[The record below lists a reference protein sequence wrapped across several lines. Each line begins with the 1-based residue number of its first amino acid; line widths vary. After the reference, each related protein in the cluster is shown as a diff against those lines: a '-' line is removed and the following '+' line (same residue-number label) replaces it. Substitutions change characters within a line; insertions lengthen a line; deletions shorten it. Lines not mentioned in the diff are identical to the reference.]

1 MKSKLL
7 RSLLLSFF
15 ALATAAALPAQEAR
29 LSNLATRGQ
38 TGTGANV
45 LTAGF
50 VVGPGPNKQVV
61 IRAIGPTLAS
71 FGLTGVLADP
81 FLRLINAST
90 GATVATNDNWLAADA
105 ATMAAAG
112 AFALPANSKDAV
124 IVATLP
130 PGGYTAQISGVGDT
144 VGLTIAEVYEVGGT
158 GAKLVNISSRGPV
171 GTGANQMIPGIV
183 VAPGTGNRKFLV
195 RAAGPALAAFGLTG
209 TLADPQ
215 IVVTNAAGT
224 LTYASNN
231 DWGTP
236 VGLGAATAAQIT
248 SLFTA
253 NGAFAFASGSK
264 DAALTVDLS
273 AGNYTV
279 AVSGVGGTTGL
290 AIVEIYDI
298 TPAGAPSITVSAS
311 IASADKSG
319 SKPGEFTFTRAGDT
333 TAAVNVAYS
342 VGGSA
347 VNGFTYAPLLG
358 TITIPAGA
366 TSAKLALTPNPALL
380 ATGVQTAVITILTAG
395 NSYTIGEA
403 NTATVSITDSPATLY
418 VSNLRPAPS
427 ISGSSATGT
436 ATILVNPAGTLASV
450 SVSFSGLTS
459 ALTGSH
465 LQIGP
470 SGDFVLDLPTG
481 QATNVT
487 WAFQPRGTYTSAAL
501 LEALKSGNIYVGL
514 DTANNPSGEVRG
526 TFIVASGAQDF
537 TAPAAAP
544 ALPTGSPT
552 ANEAARFLT
561 QATFGPLR
569 TEIAA
574 VQAQG
579 YNAWIDAQ
587 MALPYTAHRS
597 ATVSDFRIFGGQSN
611 GGMSPANRQAAWWKN
626 VVTAPDQLRQRVAF
640 ALSEILVISDGNS
653 DGLSVEGIA
662 NYYDILGNGAFGNFR
677 TLLENVT
684 LSPMMAIYLSSLRNS
699 KATFDAAGVALTTPD
714 ENYAR
719 EVMQL
724 FSVGLYLLRPDG
736 TLKLDPTGLPIPTY
750 NQNIVTEMAKV
761 FTGWAYPSTDLTRF
775 RNAPA
780 DYYTPL
786 QLFPAFHDDTQK
798 SILNGVVLPAG
809 QGGTKDLQQVLDA
822 LFSHPNTASFISKQL
837 IQRLVTSN
845 PTPAYVYRVA
855 QKFEDNGSGTRGD
868 LRAVVRAILTDYE
881 ARSSTT
887 LTSPSFGKLREPLI
901 RAAALL
907 RSFGAS
913 PSSGRFISGLS
924 NTESQLAQ
932 SALRSPTVFNFFR
945 PDYVLPG
952 PLAAAGLV
960 APEYEITDATYAI
973 SVPNFLRGFVFN
985 VAGTNPDTVVLN
997 LSHEQSLVATPSALL
1012 DHLNQVMCGGN
1023 LTAATR
1029 TRVTTMLT
1037 ALPSNTSTLERAQ
1050 RAILVL
1056 ATSPDGS
1063 VQK

>member
-1 MKSKLL
+1 MNSKSLH
-7 RSLLLSFF
+7 SLLLSFL
-15 ALATAAALPAQEAR
+15 ALAGAATLPAQEAR
-29 LSNLATRGQ
+29 LANLATRGQ
-38 TGTGANV
+38 TGTGAEV

-50 VVGPGPNKQVV
+50 VIGPGPNKQVV
-61 IRAIGPTLAS
+61 IRAIGPTLSA
-71 FGLTGVLADP
+71 FGLSGLLADP
-81 FLRLINAST
+81 FLTLINAST
-90 GATVATNDNWLAADA
+90 QATVATNDNWLAADA

-130 PGGYTAQISGVGDT
+130 PGGYTAQISGVGGT
-144 VGLTIAEVYEVGGT
+144 TGLTIAEVYEVGGT
-158 GAKLVNISSRGPV
+158 GAKLINISSRGPV
-171 GTGANQMIPGIV
+171 GTGANVMIPGIV

-215 IVVTNAAGT
+215 IVVTNSAGT

-236 VGLGAATAAQIT
+236 VGLGASTAAQLT
-248 SLFTA
+248 SSFTA
-253 NGAFAFASGSK
+253 NGAFAFAPGSK
-264 DAALTVDLS
+264 DAALTVDLA
-273 AGNYTV
+273 AGNYTI
-279 AVSGVGGTTGL
+279 AVSGVGGTSGL

-298 TPAGAPSITVSAS
+298 TPVGPPSITVSAS

-319 SKPGEFTFTRAGDT
+319 SKPGEFTFTRGGDT
-333 TAAVNVAYS
+333 TSAVNVVYS
-342 VGGSA
+342 LGGSA

-358 TITIPAGA
+358 TITLPAGA
-366 TSAKLALTPNPALL
+366 TSAKLAVTPNPALL
-380 ATGVQTAVITILTAG
+380 ATGVQTAVLTVLTAG
-395 NSYTIGEA
+395 NAYTIGAA
-403 NTATVSITDSPATLY
+403 NTATVSIADSPATLY

-427 ISGSSATGT
+427 VSGSSATGT

-526 TFIVASGAQDF
+526 TFIVGSGAQNF
-537 TAPAAAP
+537 VVPAAPP
-544 ALPTGSPT
+544 ALPAGLPT
-552 ANEAARFLT
+552 STEAARFLT
-561 QATFGPLR
+561 QATYGPLR
-569 TEIAA
+569 TEIAV

-587 MALPYTAHRS
+587 MALPYTPHRP
-597 ATVSDFRIFGGQSN
+597 ATVSDFRVFGGQSN

-626 VVTAPDQLRQRVAF
+626 SLTAPDQLRQRVAL
-640 ALSEILVISDGNS
+640 ALSEILVVSDGNS
-653 DGLSVEGIA
+653 DGLSIEGIA

-677 TLLENVT
+677 DLLQNVS
-684 LSPMMAIYLSSLRNS
+684 LSPIMAIYLSSLRNS
-699 KATFDAAGVALTTPD
+699 KATFDSSGGTLTTPD

-724 FSVGLYLLRPDG
+724 FSVGLYLLLPDG
-736 TLKLDPTGLPIPTY
+736 TLKFDPTGLPIPTY

-761 FTGWAYPSTDLTRF
+761 FTGWAYPSTNLTQF

-780 DYYTPL
+780 DYFTPL
-786 QLFPAFHDDTQK
+786 QLFPSFHDDTQK

-809 QGGTKDLQQVLDA
+809 QGGTKDLQQALDA
-822 LFSHPNTASFISKQL
+822 LFSHPNTGPFISKQL

-855 QKFEDNGSGTRGD
+855 QKFENNGSGTRGD
-868 LRAVVRAILTDYE
+868 LSAVVRAVLTDYE
-881 ARSSTT
+881 ARSA
-887 LTSPSFGKLREPLI
+887 TSLAAPNFGKLREPLI
-901 RAAALL
+901 RATALL
-907 RSFGAS
+907 RSFGATPAS
-913 PSSGRFISGLS
+913 RRYSSGLS
-924 NTESQLAQ
+924 NPESALAQ
-932 SALRSPTVFNFFR
+932 AALRSPTVFNFFR

-952 PLAAAGLV
+952 ALAAAGLV

-973 SVPNFLRGFVFN
+973 SVPNFLRTFIFN
-985 VAGTNPDTVVLN
+985 TVGTNPDTVVLN
-997 LSHEQSLVATPSALL
+997 LSYEQSLVATPSALL

-1029 TRVTTMLT
+1029 TRVTTMLA
-1037 ALPSNTSTLERAQ
+1037 ALPSTTSTLERAQ
-1050 RAILVL
+1050 RTILVL

>member
-1 MKSKLL
+1 MNSKSL
-7 RSLLLSFF
+7 RSFVLWSL
-15 ALATAAALPAQEAR
+15 ALACAATLPAQEAR
-29 LSNLATRGQ
+29 LANLATRGQ
-38 TGTGANV
+38 TGTGAEV

-50 VVGPGPNKQVV
+50 VIGPGPDKQVV
-61 IRAIGPTLAS
+61 IRAIGPTLSA
-71 FGLTGVLADP
+71 FGLSGLLADP
-81 FLRLINAST
+81 FLTLINAST
-90 GATVATNDNWLAADA
+90 QATVATNDNWRAADA

-124 IVATLP
+124 IIATLA
-130 PGGYTAQISGVGDT
+130 PGAYTAQISGVGGT
-144 VGLTIAEVYEVGGT
+144 TGLTIAEVYEVGGT
-158 GAKLVNISSRGPV
+158 GAKLINISSRGPV
-171 GTGANQMIPGIV
+171 GTGANVMIPGIV

-209 TLADPQ
+209 TLPDPQ
-215 IVVTNAAGT
+215 IVVTNAAGN

-236 VGLGAATAAQIT
+236 VGLGASTAAQLT
-248 SLFTA
+248 SSFTV
-253 NGAFAFASGSK
+253 NGAFAFAPGSK
-264 DAALTVDLS
+264 DAALTVDLA
-273 AGNYTV
+273 AGNYTI
-279 AVSGVGGTTGL
+279 AVSGVGGTSGL

-298 TPAGAPSITVSAS
+298 TPVGPPSITVSAS

-319 SKPGEFTFTRAGDT
+319 SKPGEFTFTRGGDT
-333 TAAVNVAYS
+333 TSAVNVVYS
-342 VGGSA
+342 LGGSA

-358 TITIPAGA
+358 TITLPAGA
-366 TSAKLALTPNPALL
+366 TSAKLAVTPNPALL
-380 ATGVQTAVITILTAG
+380 ATGVQTAVLTVLTAG
-395 NSYTIGEA
+395 TAYTIGDA
-403 NTATVSITDSPATLY
+403 NTATVSIADSPATLY

-427 ISGSSATGT
+427 VSGSSATGT

-526 TFIVASGAQDF
+526 TFIVGSGAQNF
-537 TAPAAAP
+537 VVPAAPP
-544 ALPTGSPT
+544 ALPAGLPT
-552 ANEAARFLT
+552 STEAARFLT
-561 QATFGPLR
+561 QATYGPLR
-569 TEIAA
+569 TEIAV

-587 MALPYTAHRS
+587 MALPYTTHRP
-597 ATVSDFRIFGGQSN
+597 ATVSDFRVFGGQSN

-626 VVTAPDQLRQRVAF
+626 SLTAPDQLRQRVAL
-640 ALSEILVISDGNS
+640 ALSEILVVSDGNS
-653 DGLSVEGIA
+653 DGLSIEGIA

-677 TLLENVT
+677 DLLQNVS
-684 LSPMMAIYLSSLRNS
+684 LSPIMAIYLSSLRNS
-699 KATFDAAGVALTTPD
+699 KATFDSSGGTLTTPD

-724 FSVGLYLLRPDG
+724 FSVGLYLLLPDG
-736 TLKLDPTGLPIPTY
+736 TLKFDPTGLPIPTY

-761 FTGWAYPSTDLTRF
+761 FTGWAYPSTNLTQF

-780 DYYTPL
+780 DYFTPL
-786 QLFPAFHDDTQK
+786 QLFPSFHDDTQK

-809 QGGTKDLQQVLDA
+809 QGGTKDLQQALDA
-822 LFSHPNTASFISKQL
+822 LFSHPNTGPFISKQL

-855 QKFEDNGSGTRGD
+855 QKFENNGSGTRGD
-868 LRAVVRAILTDYE
+868 LSAVVRAVLTDYE
-881 ARSSTT
+881 ARSA
-887 LTSPSFGKLREPLI
+887 TSLAAPNFGKLREPLI
-901 RAAALL
+901 RATALL
-907 RSFGAS
+907 RSFGAT
-913 PSSGRFISGLS
+913 PASGRYSSGLS
-924 NTESQLAQ
+924 NPESALAQ
-932 SALRSPTVFNFFR
+932 AALRSPTVFNFFR

-952 PLAAAGLV
+952 ALAAAGLV

-973 SVPNFLRGFVFN
+973 SVPNFLRTFIFN
-985 VAGTNPDTVVLN
+985 TVGTNPDTVVLN
-997 LSHEQSLVATPSALL
+997 LSYEQSLVATPSALL

-1029 TRVTTMLT
+1029 TRVTTMLA
-1037 ALPSNTSTLERAQ
+1037 ALPSTTSTLERAQ
-1050 RAILVL
+1050 RTILVL

>member
-1 MKSKLL
+1 MNSKSL
-7 RSLLLSFF
+7 RSFVLWSL
-15 ALATAAALPAQEAR
+15 ALACAATLPAQEAR
-29 LSNLATRGQ
+29 LANLATRGQ
-38 TGTGANV
+38 TGTGAEV

-50 VVGPGPNKQVV
+50 VIGPGPDKQVV
-61 IRAIGPTLAS
+61 IRAIGPTLSA
-71 FGLTGVLADP
+71 FGLSGLLADP
-81 FLRLINAST
+81 FLTLINAST
-90 GATVATNDNWLAADA
+90 QATVATNDNWRAADA

-124 IVATLP
+124 IIATLA
-130 PGGYTAQISGVGDT
+130 PGAYTAQISGVGGT
-144 VGLTIAEVYEVGGT
+144 TGLTIAEVYEVGGT
-158 GAKLVNISSRGPV
+158 GAKLINISSRGPV
-171 GTGANQMIPGIV
+171 GTGANVMIPGIV

-209 TLADPQ
+209 TLPDPQ
-215 IVVTNAAGT
+215 IVVTNAAGN

-236 VGLGAATAAQIT
+236 VGLGASTAAQLT
-248 SLFTA
+248 SSFTV
-253 NGAFAFASGSK
+253 NGAFAFAPGSK
-264 DAALTVDLS
+264 DAALTVDLA
-273 AGNYTV
+273 AGNYTI
-279 AVSGVGGTTGL
+279 AVSGVGGTSGL

-298 TPAGAPSITVSAS
+298 TPVGPPAITVSAS

-319 SKPGEFTFTRAGDT
+319 SKPGEFTFTRGGDT

-342 VGGSA
+342 LGGSA

-358 TITIPAGA
+358 TITLPAGA
-366 TSAKLALTPNPALL
+366 TSAKLAVTPNPALL
-380 ATGVQTAVITILTAG
+380 ATGVQTAVLTVLTAG
-395 NSYTIGEA
+395 TAYTIGDA
-403 NTATVSITDSPATLY
+403 NTATVSIADSPATLY
-418 VSNLRPAPS
+418 ISNLRPAPS
-427 ISGSSATGT
+427 VSGSSATGT

-526 TFIVASGAQDF
+526 TFIVGSGSQNF
-537 TAPAAAP
+537 VAPAAAP
-544 ALPTGSPT
+544 ALPAGLPT
-552 ANEAARFLT
+552 STEAARFLT
-561 QATFGPLR
+561 QSTFGPLR
-569 TEIAA
+569 SEIAA

-579 YNAWIDAQ
+579 YSAWIDAQ
-587 MALPYTAHRS
+587 LALPYTAHRA
-597 ATVSDFRIFGGQSN
+597 ATVSDYRIFGGQGN
-611 GGMSPANRQAAWWKN
+611 GLYGPGNRQAAWWKT

-640 ALSEILVISDGNS
+640 ALSEILVISDNGG
-653 DGLSVEGIA
+653 DFAVEAVA

-677 TLLENVT
+677 TLLENVS
-684 LSPMMAIYLSSLRNS
+684 LNPMMSIYLSSLRNS
-699 KATFDAAGVALTTPD
+699 KATFDSSGGTLTTPD

-724 FSVGLYLLRPDG
+724 FSVGLYLLLPDG
-736 TLKLDPTGLPIPTY
+736 TLKFDPTGLPIPTY

-761 FTGWAYPSTDLTRF
+761 FTGWAYPSTNLTQF
-775 RNAPA
+775 RTATT
-780 DYYTPL
+780 DYFTRL

-809 QGGTKDLQQVLDA
+809 QGGTKDLEQTLDA
-822 LFSHPNTASFISKQL
+822 LFSHPNTAPFISKQL

-855 QKFEDNGSGTRGD
+855 QKFENNGSGTRGD
-868 LRAVVRAILTDYE
+868 LSAVVRAILTDYE

-887 LTSPSFGKLREPLI
+887 LTAPTFGKLREPLI
-901 RAAALL
+901 RATALL
-907 RSFGAS
+907 RSFGAN
-913 PSSGRFISGLS
+913 PASGRYLSGLS
-924 NTESQLAQ
+924 NTETPLAQ

-952 PLAAAGLV
+952 ALASAGLV

-973 SVPNFLRGFVFN
+973 SVPNFLRTFIFN
-985 VAGTNPDTVVLN
+985 AAGTNPDTVVLN
-997 LSHEQSLVATPSALL
+997 LSYEQSLVATPSALL

-1023 LTAATR
+1023 LAAATR
-1029 TRVTTMLT
+1029 TRVTTMLA
-1037 ALPSNTSTLERAQ
+1037 ALPSNTSALERAQ

>member
-1 MKSKLL
+1 MNSKSL
-7 RSLLLSFF
+7 RSLLLSFL
-15 ALATAAALPAQEAR
+15 ALAGAATLPAQEAR
-29 LSNLATRGQ
+29 LANLATRGQ
-38 TGTGANV
+38 TGTGAEV

-50 VVGPGPNKQVV
+50 VIGPGPNKQVV
-61 IRAIGPTLAS
+61 IRAIGPTLSA
-71 FGLTGVLADP
+71 FGLSGLLADP
-81 FLRLINAST
+81 FLTLINAST
-90 GATVATNDNWLAADA
+90 QATVATNDNWLAADA

-130 PGGYTAQISGVGDT
+130 PGGYTAQISGVGGT
-144 VGLTIAEVYEVGGT
+144 TGLTIAEVYEVGGT
-158 GAKLVNISSRGPV
+158 GAKLINISSRGPV
-171 GTGANQMIPGIV
+171 GTGANVMIPGIV

-215 IVVTNAAGT
+215 IVVTNSAGT

-236 VGLGAATAAQIT
+236 VGLGASTAAQLT
-248 SLFTA
+248 SSFTA
-253 NGAFAFASGSK
+253 NGAFAFAPGSK
-264 DAALTVDLS
+264 DAALTVDLA
-273 AGNYTV
+273 AGNYTI
-279 AVSGVGGTTGL
+279 AVSGVGGTSGL

-298 TPAGAPSITVSAS
+298 TPVGPPSITVSAS

-319 SKPGEFTFTRAGDT
+319 SKPGEFTFTRGGDT
-333 TAAVNVAYS
+333 TSAVNVVYS
-342 VGGSA
+342 LGGSA

-358 TITIPAGA
+358 TITLPAGA
-366 TSAKLALTPNPALL
+366 TSAKLAVTPNPALL
-380 ATGVQTAVITILTAG
+380 ATGVQTAVLTVLTAG
-395 NSYTIGEA
+395 TAYTIGDA
-403 NTATVSITDSPATLY
+403 NTATVSIADSPATLY

-427 ISGSSATGT
+427 VSGSSATGT

-526 TFIVASGAQDF
+526 TFIVGSGAQNF
-537 TAPAAAP
+537 VAPAAPP
-544 ALPTGSPT
+544 ALPAGLPT
-552 ANEAARFLT
+552 ATEAARFLT
-561 QATFGPLR
+561 QATYGPLR
-569 TEIAA
+569 TEIAV

-587 MALPYTAHRS
+587 MALPYTPHRP
-597 ATVSDFRIFGGQSN
+597 ATVSDFRVFGGQSN

-626 VVTAPDQLRQRVAF
+626 SLTAPDQLRQRVAL
-640 ALSEILVISDGNS
+640 ALSEILVVSDGNS
-653 DGLSVEGIA
+653 DGLSIEGIA

-677 TLLENVT
+677 DLLQNVS
-684 LSPMMAIYLSSLRNS
+684 LSPIMAIYLSSLRNS
-699 KATFDAAGVALTTPD
+699 KATFDSSGGTLTTPD

-724 FSVGLYLLRPDG
+724 FSVGLYLLLPDG
-736 TLKLDPTGLPIPTY
+736 TLKFDPTGLPIPTY

-780 DYYTPL
+780 DYFTPL
-786 QLFPAFHDDTQK
+786 QLFPSFHDDTQK

-809 QGGTKDLQQVLDA
+809 QGGTKDLQQALDA
-822 LFSHPNTASFISKQL
+822 LFSHPNTGPFISKQL

-855 QKFEDNGSGTRGD
+855 QKFENNGSGTRGD
-868 LRAVVRAILTDYE
+868 LSAVVRAVLTDYE
-881 ARSSTT
+881 ARSA
-887 LTSPSFGKLREPLI
+887 TSLAAPNFGKLREPLI
-901 RAAALL
+901 RATALL
-907 RSFGAS
+907 RSFGAT
-913 PSSGRFISGLS
+913 PASGRYSSGLS
-924 NTESQLAQ
+924 NPESALAQ
-932 SALRSPTVFNFFR
+932 AALRSPTVFNFFR

-952 PLAAAGLV
+952 ALAAAGLV

-973 SVPNFLRGFVFN
+973 SVPNFLRTFIFN
-985 VAGTNPDTVVLN
+985 TVGTNPDTVVLN
-997 LSHEQSLVATPSALL
+997 LSYEQSLVATPSALL

-1029 TRVTTMLT
+1029 TRVTTMLA
-1037 ALPSNTSTLERAQ
+1037 ALPSTTSTLERAQ
-1050 RAILVL
+1050 RTILVL

>member
-7 RSLLLSFF
+7 RSFLLS
-15 ALATAAALPAQEAR
+15 ALVLTCAAVLPAQEAR

-38 TGTGANV
+38 TGTGDSV

-50 VVGPGPNKQVV
+50 VIGPGPNKQVIV
-61 IRAIGPTLAS
+61 RAIGPTLSA
-71 FGLTGVLADP
+71 FGLTNLLADP
-81 FLRLINAST
+81 FLTLINAAT

-105 ATMAAAG
+105 ATMSAAG

-124 IVATLP
+124 IVATLA
-130 PGGYTAQISGVGDT
+130 PGAYTAQISGVGGT
-144 VGLTIAEVYEVGGT
+144 TGLTIAEVYEVGGT

-183 VAPGTGNRKFLV
+183 VSPGSGNRKFLV
-195 RAAGPALAAFGLTG
+195 RAAGPALAAFGLSG
-209 TLADPQ
+209 TLPDPQ
-215 IVVTNAAGT
+215 IVVTNSAGT

-236 VGLGAATAAQIT
+236 VGLTASTAAQLT
-248 SLFTA
+248 ALFGA
-253 NGAFAFASGSK
+253 NGAFAFAPGSK
-264 DAALTVDLS
+264 DAALTVDL
-273 AGNYTV
+273 APGNYTI
-279 AVSGVGGTTGL
+279 AVSGVGGTSGL

-298 TPAGAPSITVSAS
+298 TPAGPPTINISAS

-319 SKPGEFTFTRAGDT
+319 SKPGEFTFTRGGDT
-333 TAAVNVAYS
+333 STAVNVAYS

-366 TSAKLALTPNPALL
+366 TSAKLPLVPNPALL
-380 ATGVQTAVITILTAG
+380 ATGVQTAVITVLTAG
-395 NSYTIGEA
+395 TAYTVGPDSS
-403 NTATVSITDSPATLY
+403 ATVSIADSPATLY

-427 ISGSSATGT
+427 ISGSAATGT

-450 SVSFSGLTS
+450 SVSFSGLSS
-459 ALTGSH
+459 ALTGAH

-481 QATNVT
+481 QATNVP

-501 LEALKSGNIYVGL
+501 LEALRSGNIYVGL
-514 DTANNPSGEVRG
+514 DTANNPAGEVRG
-526 TFIVASGAQDF
+526 TFIVASGSQDF
-537 TAPAAAP
+537 TAPAAPP
-544 ALPTGSPT
+544 ALPAGLPT

-569 TEIAA
+569 SEIAA

-597 ATVSDFRIFGGQSN
+597 ATVSDFRIYGGQGN
-611 GGMSPANRQAAWWKN
+611 GLFGPSNRQAAWWKN
-626 VVTAPDQLRQRVAF
+626 VILAPDQLRQRVAF
-640 ALSEILVISDGNS
+640 ALSEILVISDNGG
-653 DGLSVEGIA
+653 DVAVEGVA

-677 TLLENVT
+677 TLLENVS
-684 LSPMMAIYLSSLRNS
+684 LNPMMAIYLSSLRNS
-699 KATFDAAGVALTTPD
+699 KATFDSAGVALTTPD

-761 FTGWAYPSTDLTRF
+761 FTGWAYPSTNLTQF
-775 RNAPA
+775 RSAPT
-780 DYYTPL
+780 DYFSPL

-809 QGGTKDLQQVLDA
+809 QGGIKDLQQTLDA
-822 LFSHPNTASFISKQL
+822 LFVHPNTAPFISKQL

-845 PTPAYVYRVA
+845 PSPAYVYRVA
-855 QKFEDNGSGTRGD
+855 QKFENNGSGVRGD
-868 LRAVVRAILTDYE
+868 LAAVVRAILTDYE
-881 ARSSTT
+881 ARTSTN
-887 LTSPSFGKLREPLI
+887 LSSPSFGKLREPLI
-901 RAAALL
+901 RATALL

-913 PSSGRFISGLS
+913 PASGRYISGLS
-924 NTESQLAQ
+924 NTETPLAQ

-960 APEYEITDATYAI
+960 APEYEITDATYSI
-973 SVPNFLRGFVFN
+973 SVPNFLRGYIFN
-985 VAGTNPDTVVLN
+985 TAGSNPDTVVLD
-997 LSHEQSLVATPSALL
+997 LTYEQSLAATPSALL

-1029 TRVTTMLT
+1029 TRVTTMLA
-1037 ALPSNTSTLERAQ
+1037 ALPSNTSNLERAQ

-1056 ATSPDGS
+1056 ATSPDGAI
-1063 VQK
+1063 QK

>member
-1 MKSKLL
+1 MNSTAL
-7 RSLLLSFF
+7 RSF
-15 ALATAAALPAQEAR
+15 ALLCLSLACAATLPAQEAR
-29 LSNLATRGQ
+29 LANLATRGQ

-50 VVGPGPNKQVV
+50 VIGPGPNKQVV
-61 IRAIGPTLAS
+61 IRAIGPTLSA
-71 FGLTGVLADP
+71 FGLTGLLADP
-81 FLRLINAST
+81 FLTLINAAT
-90 GATVATNDNWLAADA
+90 GATVALNDNWLPADA

-112 AFALPANSKDAV
+112 AFALPTNSKDAV
-124 IVATLP
+124 IVATLA
-130 PGGYTAQISGVGDT
+130 PGAYTAQISGVGDT
-144 VGLTIAEVYEVGGT
+144 SGLTIAEVYEVGGS
-158 GAKLVNISSRGPV
+158 GAKLINISSRGPV
-171 GTGANQMIPGIV
+171 GTGANVMIPGIV

-215 IVVTNAAGT
+215 IVVTNSTGT

-236 VGLGAATAAQIT
+236 VGLGASTTAQLTT
-248 SLFTA
+248 SFTA
-253 NGAFAFASGSK
+253 NGAFAFAPGSK
-264 DAALTVDLS
+264 DAALTVDLA
-273 AGNYTV
+273 AGNYTI
-279 AVSGVGGTTGL
+279 AVSGVGGTSGL

-298 TPAGAPSITVSAS
+298 TPVGPPSITVAAS

-319 SKPGEFTFTRAGDT
+319 SKPGEFTFTRGGDT
-333 TAAVNVAYS
+333 TSAVNVTYS
-342 VGGSA
+342 LGGSA

-380 ATGVQTAVITILTAG
+380 ATGVQTAVLTVLTAG
-395 NSYTIGEA
+395 TAYSIGDA
-403 NTATVSITDSPATLY
+403 NTATVLITDSPATLY

-427 ISGSSATGT
+427 VSGSSATGT

-487 WAFQPRGTYTSAAL
+487 WSFQPRGTHTSAAL
-501 LEALKSGNIYVGL
+501 LTALKSGNIYVGL

-526 TFIVASGAQDF
+526 TFIVASGSQDF

-544 ALPTGSPT
+544 ALPTGLPT
-552 ANEAARFLT
+552 ATEASRFLT
-561 QATFGPLR
+561 QATYGPLR
-569 TEIAA
+569 TEVAA

-579 YNAWIDAQ
+579 YSAWIDAQ
-587 MALPYTAHRS
+587 MALPYTPHRS
-597 ATVSDFRIFGGQSN
+597 ATVSDYRIFGGGGN
-611 GGMSPANRQAAWWKN
+611 GAMVPSNRQAAWWKISL
-626 VVTAPDQLRQRVAF
+626 TAPDQLRQRVAL
-640 ALSEILVISDGNS
+640 ALSEILVISDGNA
-653 DGLSVEGIA
+653 DNGVEGVA
-662 NYYDILGNGAFGNFR
+662 NYYDLLGNGAFGNFR
-677 TLLENVT
+677 TLLENVS
-684 LSPMMAIYLSSLRNS
+684 LNPMMSIYLSSLRNS
-699 KATFDAAGVALTTPD
+699 KATFDSAGVALTTPD

-775 RNAPA
+775 RNAPT
-780 DYYTPL
+780 DYFTPL
-786 QLFPAFHDDTQK
+786 QLFPSFHDDTQK
-798 SILNGVVLPAG
+798 SILSGVVLPAG
-809 QGGTKDLQQVLDA
+809 QGGTKDLQQALDA
-822 LFSHPNTASFISKQL
+822 LFSHPNTGPFISKQL

-855 QKFEDNGSGTRGD
+855 QKFENNGSGTRGD
-868 LRAVVRAILTDYE
+868 LSAVVRAILTDYE
-881 ARSSTT
+881 ARSATT
-887 LTSPSFGKLREPLI
+887 LTAPSFGKLREPLI
-901 RAAALL
+901 RATALL
-907 RSFGAS
+907 RSFGAT
-913 PSSGRFISGLS
+913 PASGRYVSGLS
-924 NTESQLAQ
+924 NSESSLAQ
-932 SALRSPTVFNFFR
+932 ASLRSPTVFNFFR

-973 SVPNFLRGFVFN
+973 SVPNFLRTFVFN
-985 VAGTNPDTVVLN
+985 TAGTNPDTVVLN
-997 LSHEQSLVATPSALL
+997 LSYEQSLVATPSALL

-1029 TRVTTMLT
+1029 TRVTTLLA
-1037 ALPSNTSTLERAQ
+1037 ALPASTSSLERAQ